1 MDPLVITR
9 SIDIAA
15 PPQRVWAA
23 LTQPELIAQ
32 WFGDGASFDLRPGGR
47 GVLSWNDYGDF
58 GMLVEEVDEPR
69 TVAYRWTK
77 DPGVAAQ
84 ADNSTLVRF
93 TLTVTAGGTR
103 LTVEESGF
111 EIYGADAHT
120 QYTGNIEGWDL
131 ELAELRDLL
140 ERQPA

>member
-15 PPQRVWAA
+15 PPHRVWAA
-23 LTQPELIAQ
+23 LTQPELITQ

-47 GVLSWNDYGDF
+47 GVLSWKDYGDF
-58 GMLVEEVDEPR
+58 GMLVEDVDEPHS
-69 TVAYRWTK
+69 VAYRWTK
-77 DPGVAAQ
+77 DPGVAAA

-93 TLTVTAGGTR
+93 TLTPTTEGTR

-111 EIYGADAHT
+111 EIYGDDAQA

-131 ELAELRDLL
+131 ELAELRELL
-140 ERQPA
+140 ERESV